1 MVGVKRIFRV
11 LMPGLQL
18 AEQASAQ
25 AVVALD
31 LPAEIALGDLVL
43 TVRYLDEGDGERIL
57 DFARNLSAHDMLFLR
72 RDITR
77 KDQVDVWLGEI
88 QAGHTVTVAAFRGDE
103 LVGYASVSSEGL
115 SWTRHVRELRV
126 AVAAS
131 MRRLKLGQLL
141 TQQAFVIARE
151 QGCLKMI
158 AQMTV
163 DQAAAISVF
172 KRMGFE
178 PEALLRRQVMDRDG
192 RLHDLQIMSL
202 DVRAF
207 DAKLMMFQTDAEF
220 QIQRF

>member
-1 MVGVKRIFRV
+1 MVGVRQLVRV

-25 AVVALD
+25 AVEALE
-31 LPAEIALGDLVL
+31 LPAEIALQDVVL
-43 TVRYLDEGDGERIL
+43 TARYLDQGDGDRIL
-57 DFARNLSAHDMLFLR
+57 EFARNLSAHDMLFLR

-77 KDQVDVWLGEI
+77 QDQVDAWLAEI
-88 QAGHTVTVAAFRGDE
+88 QTGQTVTVAAFRGEE

-131 MRRLKLGQLL
+131 VRRLKLGQLL

-151 QGCLKMI
+151 QGALKMI

-163 DQAAAISVF
+163 DQTGAIAVF
-172 KRMGFE
+172 RRMGFE
-178 PEALLRRQVMDRDG
+178 PEGLLRRQVMDRDG
-192 RLHDLQIMSL
+192 SLHDLQIMSL
-202 DVRAF
+202 DVQAF
-207 DAKLMMFQTDAEF
+207 DAKLLMLQTDAEF
-220 QIQRF
+220 RMQRF